1 VPDSPAEPTGRNG
14 GAALGPVLDAGAVR
28 RLADRSPRSAV
39 TLAALRDR
47 GLWPARVPSV
57 AVAEALTGDIEADR
71 AVEAFLRCCDVV
83 ESIDGALARRAAW
96 LRAAANR
103 GTVADAVIVATA
115 EPGGVVLVA
124 NRPTIEAMAL
134 FADGV
139 FVERV

>member
-1 VPDSPAEPTGRNG
+1 M
-14 GAALGPVLDAGAVR
+14 LDAGAVR
-28 RLADRSPRSAV
+28 RLADRSSRSV
-39 TLAALRDR
+39 VLLAALRDR

-57 AVAEALTGDIEADR
+57 AVAEALTGDAETDR
-71 AVEAFLRCCDVV
+71 PIEAFLRCCDVV
-83 ESIDGALARRAAW
+83 DLVDGGLARRAAW
-96 LRAAANR
+96 LRTAANR
-103 GTVADAVIVATA
+103 GTVSDAVVVALA